1 MRSCDAIIVGAG
13 PAGCAAAYDL
23 AAAGLSV
30 LLLDKKAFPRV
41 KPCGGALTIKAVK
54 RMRYSIAPVIRSV
67 VRDLEVSVNGRRG
80 RVLTCGHPIAVM
92 TVRQDFDA
100 YCLEQTV
107 GRDARFRQIGDI
119 ARIQEDDHGV
129 TVALDDGEELRCS
142 YVIGADGANS
152 RVRKLI
158 GGDRAQTAL
167 ALEGHVPCSAA
178 GWSSMRLDF
187 GRVPG
192 GYGWVFPK
200 GDHLNVGLY
209 SQRSGVTFSK
219 KDLADYAKHLTGT
232 DRVEEMIGYPIAI
245 GGDAYQPKQ
254 KRILLVGDAAG
265 MTDRLLGEGIHNAI
279 ATGQA
284 AASAII
290 AAAVGKADADV
301 GYHHEIENIQR
312 DLRACTTGARWF
324 YDLHFLGL
332 GRVFPI
338 PRARA
343 LMRGFAAGENFRDI
357 MRTGW
362 ISPFYAVEPVASVL
376 EFEQV
381 SLPH

>member
-1 MRSCDAIIVGAG
+1 MRSCDAVIIGAG

-54 RMRYSIAPVIRSV
+54 RMRYSIAPVIRFV
-67 VRDLEVSVNGRRG
+67 ARDLEVSVNGRRG
-80 RVLTCGHPIAVM
+80 RRLTCGHPIAVM

-100 YCLEQTV
+100 FCLEQTLRR
-107 GRDARFRQIGDI
+107 GACFTQISDV
-119 ARIQEDDHGV
+119 ARIEEDESGI
-129 TVALDDGEELRCS
+129 TVLLETDEELRCS

-152 RVRKLI
+152 RVRKLL
-158 GGDRAQTAL
+158 GGDRVQTAL

-178 GWSSMRLDF
+178 RGSSMRLDF

-200 GDHLNVGLY
+200 GDHLNIGLY
-209 SQRSGVTFSK
+209 SQRADVTFAK
-219 KDLADYAKHLTGT
+219 KDLADYAKRLTGS

-245 GGDAYQPKQ
+245 GGEAYQPKH
-254 KRILLVGDAAG
+254 KRILLAGDAAG

-290 AAAVGKADADV
+290 AAIAGKTEADAV
-301 GYHHEIENIQR
+301 YQREIEPIQR
-312 DLRACTTGARWF
+312 DLKACTTGARWF

-332 GRVFPI
+332 GRIFPI
-338 PRARA
+338 PRAHA
-343 LMRGFAAGENFRDI
+343 LMRGFAAGENFRHI
-357 MRTGW
+357 MRTCW